1 MRLLVA
7 RVQAIQLGK
16 LDIDLLS
23 ETLDSLQCMVIVR
36 QGCWLDILNQEGLGV
51 EALIDTSE
59 ASIDVV
65 LELWKLILDDQN
77 VLLLELLSQIDLIS
91 QVFLDALDIALNG
104 LLKLAELALLVL
116 QLDVEVID
124 LILENHDRF

>member
-77 VLLLELLSQIDLIS
+77 VLLLKLLSQIDLIS

>member
-7 RVQAIQLGK
+7 RVQAIQLGQ

>member
-23 ETLDSLQCMVIVR
+23 ETLDSLQCMVVVR

-91 QVFLDALDIALNG
+91 QVFLDALDITLNG

>member
-1 MRLLVA
+1 MGLLVA
-7 RVQAIQLGK
+7 RVQAIQLGE

-23 ETLDSLQCMVIVR
+23 ETLDSLQCMVVVR

>member
-1 MRLLVA
+1 MGLLVA
-7 RVQAIQLGK
+7 RVQAIQLGE

-23 ETLDSLQCMVIVR
+23 ETLDSLQCMVVVR

-116 QLDVEVID
+116 QLDIEVID

>member
-7 RVQAIQLGK
+7 RVQAIQLGE

>member
-1 MRLLVA
+1 MGLLVP
-7 RVQAIQLGK
+7 RVQAIQLGE

-23 ETLDSLQCMVIVR
+23 ETLDSLQCMVVVR

-77 VLLLELLSQIDLIS
+77 VLLLKLLSQIDLIS
-91 QVFLDALDIALNG
+91 QIFLDALDIALNG

>member
-1 MRLLVA
+1 
-7 RVQAIQLGK
+7 
-16 LDIDLLS
+16 
-23 ETLDSLQCMVIVR
+23 
-36 QGCWLDILNQEGLGV
+36 
-51 EALIDTSE
+51 
-59 ASIDVV
+59 
-65 LELWKLILDDQN
+65 LILDDQN